1 MNTKIEELLEKIA
14 NKLDMSTEA
23 LWETAKHQV
32 LIDVASSCFI
42 CAFFVLA
49 YTWSAKFCLKKW
61 NAGELNAD
69 GKAISGG
76 LLVIF
81 GMVLFCLSVDTLY
94 NFSTLIVNP
103 DYLTLKT
110 IIRIFK

>member
-1 MNTKIEELLEKIA
+1 MNDVITHTKNKMNTRTFNVISFNDFRKMAKNAIQQQ
-14 NKLDMSTEA
+14 LDNGSLDAVDIMEGMP
-23 LWETAKHQV
+23 V
-32 LIDVASSCFI
+32 LSFDD
-42 CAFFVLA
+42 LR
-49 YTWSAKFCLKKW
+49 KW
-61 NAGELNAD
+61 ND
-69 GKAISGG
+69 YWYFIISGG